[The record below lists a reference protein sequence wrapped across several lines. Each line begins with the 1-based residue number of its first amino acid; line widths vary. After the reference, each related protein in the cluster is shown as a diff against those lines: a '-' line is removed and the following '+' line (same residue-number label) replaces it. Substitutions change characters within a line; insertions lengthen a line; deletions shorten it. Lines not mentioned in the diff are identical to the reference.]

1 MLRFSTVAH
10 ASAHQDVLHSNICCI
25 CHDCK
30 LSAETSRGRVR
41 SCMASVAVNLNHCQV
56 SMAFRTCAQFIDLFN
71 PLQSVHSGHTGRA
84 QFTLLIQRACQKSSF
99 HTSDFRAVSARGLL
113 GLNRNVV
120 LAAITRALFVRAGC
134 LAMQI
139 KSKTEKK
146 KDKFFTMDPQQITFD
161 MVRQKL
167 KDIVMTRGKRGVD
180 RNEQVEMLT
189 YLASVAKGPV
199 QKIEVLIQV
208 VSALFDINPSMSTHM
223 SVPLWK
229 RCAGTLLEVLQTL
242 ADNEYIEVDEA
253 YDNPEER
260 TEEPPAGQPAK
271 VCTLSA
277 GWLQGRFSFP
287 LGEVQVNSSSQK
299 SVTVGGRGWD
309 VFWTLCP
316 FPSGIFLQEHQIC
329 NKRKLPRWSVLVYL
343 KAGA

>member
-1 MLRFSTVAH
+1 MVPLSHNFLQDGVA
-10 ASAHQDVLHSNICCI
+10 
-25 CHDCK
+25 
-30 LSAETSRGRVR
+30 
-41 SCMASVAVNLNHCQV
+41 
-56 SMAFRTCAQFIDLFN
+56 F
-71 PLQSVHSGHTGRA
+71 
-84 QFTLLIQRACQKSSF
+84 
-99 HTSDFRAVSARGLL
+99 
-113 GLNRNVV
+113 
-120 LAAITRALFVRAGC
+120 
-134 LAMQI
+134 AMQI

-242 ADNEYIEVDEA
+242 ADNDYIEVDEA

-271 VCTLSA
+271 VCFFECLFLINFQKDVHFLLWYSVWVGYWGDVQSCQARCTFLTA
-277 GWLQGRFSFP
+277 LRRVNLGKRGVGQGVFHC
-287 LGEVQVNSSSQK
+287 SSQ
-299 SVTVGGRGWD
+299 
-309 VFWTLCP
+309 
-316 FPSGIFLQEHQIC
+316 
-329 NKRKLPRWSVLVYL
+329 
-343 KAGA
+343 

>member
-1 MLRFSTVAH
+1 M
-10 ASAHQDVLHSNICCI
+10 QDPVMS
-25 CHDCK
+25 
-30 LSAETSRGRVR
+30 
-41 SCMASVAVNLNHCQV
+41 
-56 SMAFRTCAQFIDLFN
+56 
-71 PLQSVHSGHTGRA
+71 
-84 QFTLLIQRACQKSSF
+84 
-99 HTSDFRAVSARGLL
+99 
-113 GLNRNVV
+113 
-120 LAAITRALFVRAGC
+120 
-134 LAMQI
+134 AMQI

-180 RNEQVEMLT
+180 RNEQVEMLS

-242 ADNEYIEVDEA
+242 ADNDYIEVDEA

-271 VCTLSA
+271 VCHVI
-277 GWLQGRFSFP
+277 QP
-287 LGEVQVNSSSQK
+287 
-299 SVTVGGRGWD
+299 VGGGLGGGGGVQHHYGPNQPYR
-309 VFWTLCP
+309 V
-316 FPSGIFLQEHQIC
+316 
-329 NKRKLPRWSVLVYL
+329 
-343 KAGA
+343 

>member
-1 MLRFSTVAH
+1 
-10 ASAHQDVLHSNICCI
+10 
-25 CHDCK
+25 
-30 LSAETSRGRVR
+30 
-41 SCMASVAVNLNHCQV
+41 
-56 SMAFRTCAQFIDLFN
+56 
-71 PLQSVHSGHTGRA
+71 
-84 QFTLLIQRACQKSSF
+84 
-99 HTSDFRAVSARGLL
+99 
-113 GLNRNVV
+113 
-120 LAAITRALFVRAGC
+120 
-134 LAMQI
+134 
-139 KSKTEKK
+139 
-146 KDKFFTMDPQQITFD
+146 MDPQQITFD

-242 ADNEYIEVDEA
+242 TDNDYIEVDEA

-271 VCTLSA
+271 VLHSNI
-277 GWLQGRFSFP
+277 SSI
-287 LGEVQVNSSSQK
+287 LGQVCRNCVCIVITCCVHNYVSPHL
-299 SVTVGGRGWD
+299 VG
-309 VFWTLCP
+309 T
-316 FPSGIFLQEHQIC
+316 
-329 NKRKLPRWSVLVYL
+329 
-343 KAGA
+343 

>member
-1 MLRFSTVAH
+1 
-10 ASAHQDVLHSNICCI
+10 
-25 CHDCK
+25 
-30 LSAETSRGRVR
+30 
-41 SCMASVAVNLNHCQV
+41 
-56 SMAFRTCAQFIDLFN
+56 
-71 PLQSVHSGHTGRA
+71 
-84 QFTLLIQRACQKSSF
+84 
-99 HTSDFRAVSARGLL
+99 
-113 GLNRNVV
+113 
-120 LAAITRALFVRAGC
+120 
-134 LAMQI
+134 
-139 KSKTEKK
+139 
-146 KDKFFTMDPQQITFD
+146 MDPQQISFD

-242 ADNEYIEVDEA
+242 ADNDYIEVDEN

-271 VCTLSA
+271 VSCMD
-277 GWLQGRFSFP
+277 
-287 LGEVQVNSSSQK
+287 N
-299 SVTVGGRGWD
+299 
-309 VFWTLCP
+309 VFVMCIQLLHGFLC
-316 FPSGIFLQEHQIC
+316 
-329 NKRKLPRWSVLVYL
+329 LV
-343 KAGA
+343 

>member
-1 MLRFSTVAH
+1 MYMCLRQDRSTGFACFRVTIAASLAGRIDLASQHWQHVVNYGSTAH
-10 ASAHQDVLHSNICCI
+10 ALLDNVY
-25 CHDCK
+25 
-30 LSAETSRGRVR
+30 
-41 SCMASVAVNLNHCQV
+41 
-56 SMAFRTCAQFIDLFN
+56 
-71 PLQSVHSGHTGRA
+71 PHTP
-84 QFTLLIQRACQKSSF
+84 
-99 HTSDFRAVSARGLL
+99 
-113 GLNRNVV
+113 
-120 LAAITRALFVRAGC
+120 
-134 LAMQI
+134 QI

-242 ADNEYIEVDEA
+242 ADNDYIEVDEA

-271 VCTLSA
+271 VCILY
-277 GWLQGRFSFP
+277 
-287 LGEVQVNSSSQK
+287 
-299 SVTVGGRGWD
+299 SV
-309 VFWTLCP
+309 
-316 FPSGIFLQEHQIC
+316 SE
-329 NKRKLPRWSVLVYL
+329 RKE
-343 KAGA
+343 

>member
-1 MLRFSTVAH
+1 MGL
-10 ASAHQDVLHSNICCI
+10 AHQ
-25 CHDCK
+25 
-30 LSAETSRGRVR
+30 
-41 SCMASVAVNLNHCQV
+41 SCM
-56 SMAFRTCAQFIDLFN
+56 CAPHGN
-71 PLQSVHSGHTGRA
+71 AHSSSA
-84 QFTLLIQRACQKSSF
+84 CNTLLPIP
-99 HTSDFRAVSARGLL
+99 
-113 GLNRNVV
+113 
-120 LAAITRALFVRAGC
+120 
-134 LAMQI
+134 MQI

-180 RNEQVEMLT
+180 RNEQVEMLA

-242 ADNEYIEVDEA
+242 ADNDYIEVDEA

-271 VCTLSA
+271 VC
-277 GWLQGRFSFP
+277 
-287 LGEVQVNSSSQK
+287 
-299 SVTVGGRGWD
+299 
-309 VFWTLCP
+309 P
-316 FPSGIFLQEHQIC
+316 FC
-329 NKRKLPRWSVLVYL
+329 VLVFVCTFFL
-343 KAGA
+343 CICFFGVLVVSV

>member
-1 MLRFSTVAH
+1 
-10 ASAHQDVLHSNICCI
+10 
-25 CHDCK
+25 
-30 LSAETSRGRVR
+30 
-41 SCMASVAVNLNHCQV
+41 
-56 SMAFRTCAQFIDLFN
+56 
-71 PLQSVHSGHTGRA
+71 
-84 QFTLLIQRACQKSSF
+84 
-99 HTSDFRAVSARGLL
+99 
-113 GLNRNVV
+113 
-120 LAAITRALFVRAGC
+120 
-134 LAMQI
+134 
-139 KSKTEKK
+139 
-146 KDKFFTMDPQQITFD
+146 MDPQQISFD

-242 ADNEYIEVDEA
+242 AENGYIEVDEN

-271 VCTLSA
+271 VNCLFIAFVASA
-277 GWLQGRFSFP
+277 AA
-287 LGEVQVNSSSQK
+287 VQVLPLFVVKVELSVQK
-299 SVTVGGRGWD
+299 GTFVQR
-309 VFWTLCP
+309 
-316 FPSGIFLQEHQIC
+316 
-329 NKRKLPRWSVLVYL
+329 Y
-343 KAGA
+343 

>member
-1 MLRFSTVAH
+1 
-10 ASAHQDVLHSNICCI
+10 
-25 CHDCK
+25 
-30 LSAETSRGRVR
+30 
-41 SCMASVAVNLNHCQV
+41 
-56 SMAFRTCAQFIDLFN
+56 
-71 PLQSVHSGHTGRA
+71 
-84 QFTLLIQRACQKSSF
+84 
-99 HTSDFRAVSARGLL
+99 
-113 GLNRNVV
+113 
-120 LAAITRALFVRAGC
+120 
-134 LAMQI
+134 MQI

-180 RNEQVEMLT
+180 RNEQVEMLA

-242 ADNEYIEVDEA
+242 ADNDYIEVDEA

-271 VCTLSA
+271 VCLCS
-277 GWLQGRFSFP
+277 WLIGHFLLIGTGGVCCILMFCVGGSQGTC
-287 LGEVQVNSSSQK
+287 LSSSGWQGAPNN
-299 SVTVGGRGWD
+299 STTRGW
-309 VFWTLCP
+309 
-316 FPSGIFLQEHQIC
+316 G
-329 NKRKLPRWSVLVYL
+329 LVVVEL
-343 KAGA
+343 FILT

>member
-1 MLRFSTVAH
+1 MSNGCHPNESGGCISLTCLHPIAMLSH
-10 ASAHQDVLHSNICCI
+10 
-25 CHDCK
+25 
-30 LSAETSRGRVR
+30 
-41 SCMASVAVNLNHCQV
+41 
-56 SMAFRTCAQFIDLFN
+56 DLFQH
-71 PLQSVHSGHTGRA
+71 PA
-84 QFTLLIQRACQKSSF
+84 A
-99 HTSDFRAVSARGLL
+99 
-113 GLNRNVV
+113 
-120 LAAITRALFVRAGC
+120 LAP
-134 LAMQI
+134 QI

-242 ADNEYIEVDEA
+242 ADNDYIEVDEA

-271 VCTLSA
+271 VCLSCA
-277 GWLQGRFSFP
+277 LSCV
-287 LGEVQVNSSSQK
+287 L
-299 SVTVGGRGWD
+299 
-309 VFWTLCP
+309 
-316 FPSGIFLQEHQIC
+316 SGYSIEEMSIAFC
-329 NKRKLPRWSVLVYL
+329 AVL
-343 KAGA
+343 